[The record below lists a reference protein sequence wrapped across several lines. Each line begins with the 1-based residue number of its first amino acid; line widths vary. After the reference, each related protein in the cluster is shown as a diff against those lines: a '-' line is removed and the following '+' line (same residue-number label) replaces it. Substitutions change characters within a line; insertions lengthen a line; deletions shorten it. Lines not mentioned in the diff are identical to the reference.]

1 MKETTRVAVCSSCS
15 WELLLALCV
24 CWQVAYGA
32 LAVLVDVTSTVAAE
46 TAAEFTVQK
55 HFYN

>member
-1 MKETTRVAVCSSCS
+1 MKETRVAVCSSCS

-32 LAVLVDVTSTVAAE
+32 LALLVDVTSTVAAE